1 MTNDQEM
8 FIGHWDLAIQMD
20 FTKEKTMSFGLR
32 LKRIHRAHYQGR
44 GVTGSTADF

>member
-1 MTNDQEM
+1 MTKKCLLV
-8 FIGHWDLAIQMD
+8 IGHWDLAIQMD